1 MIEANSGVIAEHSG
15 TRRQQHKRSGF
26 QCCLQS
32 TVTAAEV
39 VEIAP
44 ICAKTTCHASIRPYF
59 VVSTS
64 HHTERYRNR
73 SDDSGRFL
81 LFTCAESCID
91 RAEAT
96 NSCTVR
102 KLRASSRL
110 CADVVCHG
118 GSGAVYGRQQW
129 LWSLHFIGTWIVPLQ
144 QSCNSRDAPTQYRKF
159 I

>member
-1 MIEANSGVIAEHSG
+1 MQSIPVPAGNS
-15 TRRQQHKRSGF
+15 TREVVSNAVYN
-26 QCCLQS
+26 LQS
-32 TVTAAEV
+32 LQLKSWRLPPSVR
-39 VEIAP
+39 
-44 ICAKTTCHASIRPYF
+44 RPRATSAYF
-59 VVSTS
+59 VVSIS
-64 HHTERYRNR
+64 HHTERCHNR

-118 GSGAVYGRQQW
+118 RSGAVYGRQQW
-129 LWSLHFIGTWIVPLQ
+129 LRSLHFVGTWIVPLQ
-144 QSCNSRDAPTQYRKF
+144 ESCNSRDAPTQYRKV